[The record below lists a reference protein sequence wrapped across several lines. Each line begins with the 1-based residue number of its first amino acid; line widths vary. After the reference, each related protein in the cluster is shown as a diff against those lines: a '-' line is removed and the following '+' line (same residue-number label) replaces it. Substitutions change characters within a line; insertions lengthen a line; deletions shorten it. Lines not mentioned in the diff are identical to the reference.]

1 MVVAARS
8 VAAAISSGII
18 HLVHRSRGIHRN
30 SMKQDW
36 LEIAK
41 NLPCGGK
48 TKEVCCGNSPSCL
61 ISHSEKGY
69 SAHCFRCPEGENH
82 KFQPHGQRSIAE
94 IQRHKRELEENKN
107 KPPYLPSDFTLDIPA
122 KYAWFLKY
130 GISLATAREYRFG
143 YSEFFH
149 RIVIPIYNTKDEL
162 VAVHLRAIN
171 PDDKPK
177 YLNLGKPKDSVL
189 FWAIANE
196 NDTRLVIVEDVLSAI
211 KVKLAGYNAV
221 ALNGSNMTD
230 YQAVLLASDHVRYMW
245 LDNDPA
251 GIKGAREA
259 VSQLFMQATAE
270 VRMVKSERDPKTYN
284 KDEIRLHLEEAKVCL
299 T

>member
-1 MVVAARS
+1 M
-8 VAAAISSGII
+8 GII
-18 HLVHRSRGIHRN
+18 STAVRSAVNYVHRNNRCGSSILSR
-30 SMKQDW
+30 MKQDW

-122 KYAWFLKY
+122 KHAWFLKY
-130 GISLATAREYRFG
+130 GISLAVAREYGFG

-149 RIVIPIYNTKDEL
+149 RIIIPIRNPITNEL
-162 VAVHLRAIN
+162 DAVHMRAIN

-177 YLNLGKPKDSVL
+177 YLNLGKPKDSL
-189 FWAIANE
+189 MFMAINDA
-196 NDTRLVIVEDVLSAI
+196 NDTRFVIVEDILSAI
-211 KVKLAGYNAV
+211 KIKLAGYNAV
-221 ALNGSNMTD
+221 AINGSDMTD
-230 YQAVLLASDHVRYMW
+230 FQAFIMASEHVRYMW

-251 GIKGAREA
+251 GIKGARKA
-259 VSQLFMQATAE
+259 IAQMQMQGTAE
-270 VRMVKSERDPKTYN
+270 VRLVKSERDPKTYN